1 MYVVNNGL
9 FRVVPLN
16 QQSEQTAAVEPS
28 VCIFHPPTRSEPII
42 RLKSVDMEICL
53 VI

>member
-1 MYVVNNGL
+1 MYVVNNGF

-16 QQSEQTAAVEPS
+16 QQSEQTAALGPC
-28 VCIFHPPTRSEPII
+28 VCVFHSRTQSEPII